1 MVDIIVIGA
10 GPAGLTSAIYAM
22 RAGLSVTVFEK
33 SIYGGQVASTSEV
46 ENYPAV
52 QKISGIE
59 FSTNIYNQAVSQGV
73 DIQFDEVEEIH
84 LEGKVKIIKTASGE
98 HKAKAVILANGV
110 ERRKLGCVGE
120 KEFTG
125 RGVSYCATCDGAFF
139 KNKEVAIVGGG
150 NTALEDA
157 LFLANNCTKV
167 YLIHRRDDFRGEEVL
182 EKSVKARKNI
192 EILYS
197 HGVEK
202 IEGEKTVSR
211 IEVKDLK
218 TEEKRTIDVSGIFIA
233 IGLKP
238 NNRMFE
244 NVLELDEGGYIVS
257 DESCTTSVEGVYVAG
272 DSRTKF
278 LRQIITAASDGA
290 IAAVQAANYINVE

>member
-52 QKISGIE
+52 QKISGVE
-59 FSTNIYNQAVSQGV
+59 FSNNIYNQAVAQGV
-73 DIQFDEVEEIH
+73 DIQFDEVEEIN
-84 LEGKVKIIKTASGE
+84 LQGKIKVVKTSSGE

-110 ERRKLGCVGE
+110 ERRKLGCDGE
-120 KEFTG
+120 EKFTG

-139 KNKEVAIVGGG
+139 KDKEVAIVGGG

-167 YLIHRRDDFRGEEVL
+167 YLIHRRDSFRGEEVL

-202 IEGEKTVSR
+202 IEGEKTVSK
-211 IEVKDLK
+211 IEVKNLK

-238 NNRMFE
+238 NNKMFE
-244 NVLELDEGGYIVS
+244 NVLDLDEGGYIIS

-290 IAAVQAANYINVE
+290 IAAVQAANYINIE

>member
-52 QKISGIE
+52 QKISGVE
-59 FSTNIYNQAVSQGV
+59 FSNNIYNQAIAQGV
-73 DIQFDEVEEIH
+73 DIQFDEVEEIN
-84 LEGKVKIIKTASGE
+84 LEGKIKVVKTSSGE

-110 ERRKLGCVGE
+110 ERRKLGCEGE
-120 KEFTG
+120 ENFTG

-139 KNKEVAIVGGG
+139 KDKEVAIVGGG

-167 YLIHRRDDFRGEEVL
+167 YLIHRRDSFRGEEVL

-192 EILYS
+192 EILYN

-202 IEGEKTVSR
+202 IEGEKTVSN
-211 IEVKDLK
+211 IEVKNLK

-238 NNRMFE
+238 NNKMFE
-244 NVLELDEGGYIVS
+244 NVLDLDEGGYIIS

-290 IAAVQAANYINVE
+290 IAAVQAANYINIE

>member
-52 QKISGIE
+52 QKISGVE
-59 FSTNIYNQAVSQGV
+59 FSNNIYNQAVAQGV
-73 DIQFDEVEEIH
+73 DIQFDEVEEIN
-84 LEGKVKIIKTASGE
+84 LEGKIKVVKTSSGE
-98 HKAKAVILANGV
+98 HKAKAIILANGV

-120 KEFTG
+120 EKFTG

-139 KNKEVAIVGGG
+139 KDKEVAIVGGG

-167 YLIHRRDDFRGEEVL
+167 YLIHRRDSFRGEEVL

-202 IEGEKTVSR
+202 IEGEKTVSK
-211 IEVKDLK
+211 IEVKNLK
-218 TEEKRTIDVSGIFIA
+218 TEEKRLIDVSGIFIA

-238 NNRMFE
+238 NNKMFE
-244 NVLELDEGGYIVS
+244 NVIDLDEGGYIIS

-290 IAAVQAANYINVE
+290 IAAVQAANYINIE

>member
-33 SIYGGQVASTSEV
+33 NIYGGQVASTSEV

-52 QKISGIE
+52 QKISGVE
-59 FSTNIYNQAVSQGV
+59 FSNNIYNQAVAQGV
-73 DIQFDEVEEIH
+73 DIQFDEVEEIN
-84 LEGKVKIIKTASGE
+84 LEEKVKVVKTSSGE

-110 ERRKLGCVGE
+110 ERRKLGCAGE

-139 KNKEVAIVGGG
+139 KDKEVAIVGGG

-167 YLIHRRDDFRGEEVL
+167 YLIHRRDSFRGEEVL

-202 IEGEKTVSR
+202 IEGENTVSK
-211 IEVKDLK
+211 IEVKNLK

-238 NNRMFE
+238 NNKMFE
-244 NVLELDEGGYIVS
+244 NVLDLDEGGYIIS

>member
-59 FSTNIYNQAVSQGV
+59 FSTNIYNQAISQGV

-84 LEGKVKIIKTASGE
+84 LEGKVKIVKTASGE

-238 NNRMFE
+238 NNKMFE

>member
-22 RAGLSVTVFEK
+22 RSGLSVTVFEK
-33 SIYGGQVASTSEV
+33 NIYGGQVASTSEV

-59 FSTNIYNQAVSQGV
+59 FSTNIYNQAVAQGV
-73 DIQFDEVEEIH
+73 DIQFDEVEEIN
-84 LEGKVKIIKTASGE
+84 LEGKVKIVKTASGE

-238 NNRMFE
+238 NNKIFE

-290 IAAVQAANYINVE
+290 IAAVQAANYINIE

>member
-33 SIYGGQVASTSEV
+33 NIYGGQVASTSEV
-46 ENYPAV
+46 ENYLAV
-52 QKISGIE
+52 QKISGVE
-59 FSTNIYNQAVSQGV
+59 FSNNIYNQAVAQGV
-73 DIQFDEVEEIH
+73 DIQFDEVEEIN
-84 LEGKVKIIKTASGE
+84 LEGKVKVVKTSSGE

-110 ERRKLGCVGE
+110 ERRKLGCAGE
-120 KEFTG
+120 QEFTG

-139 KNKEVAIVGGG
+139 KDKEVAIVGGG

-167 YLIHRRDDFRGEEVL
+167 YLIHRRDSFRGEEVL
-182 EKSVKARKNI
+182 EKSVKARENI

-202 IEGEKTVSR
+202 IEGEKTVSK
-211 IEVKDLK
+211 IEVKNLK

-238 NNRMFE
+238 NNKMFE
-244 NVLELDEGGYIVS
+244 NVLDLDEGGYIIS

>member
-52 QKISGIE
+52 QKISGVE
-59 FSTNIYNQAVSQGV
+59 FSNNIYNQAIAQGV
-73 DIQFDEVEEIH
+73 DIQFDEVEEIN
-84 LEGKVKIIKTASGE
+84 LEGKIKVIKTSSGE

-110 ERRKLGCVGE
+110 ERRKLGCEGE
-120 KEFTG
+120 EKFTG

-139 KNKEVAIVGGG
+139 KDKEVAIVGGG

-167 YLIHRRDDFRGEEVL
+167 YLIHRRDSFRGEEVL

-202 IEGEKTVSR
+202 IEGEKTVSK
-211 IEVKDLK
+211 IEVKNLK
-218 TEEKRTIDVSGIFIA
+218 TEEKRIINVSGIFIA

-238 NNRMFE
+238 NNKIFE
-244 NVLELDEGGYIVS
+244 NVLDLDEGGYIVS

-290 IAAVQAANYINVE
+290 IAAVQAANYINIE

>member
-52 QKISGIE
+52 QKISGVE
-59 FSTNIYNQAVSQGV
+59 FSNNIYNQAIAQGV
-73 DIQFDEVEEIH
+73 DIKFDEVEEIN
-84 LEGKVKIIKTASGE
+84 LEGKIKVVKTSSGE
-98 HKAKAVILANGV
+98 HKAKAIILANGV
-110 ERRKLGCVGE
+110 ERRKLGCEGE
-120 KEFTG
+120 EKFTG

-139 KNKEVAIVGGG
+139 KDKEVAIVGGG

-167 YLIHRRDDFRGEEVL
+167 YLIHRRDSFRGEEVL

-192 EILYS
+192 EILYN

-202 IEGEKTVSR
+202 IEGEKTVSK
-211 IEVKDLK
+211 IEVKNLK

-238 NNRMFE
+238 NNKMFE
-244 NVLELDEGGYIVS
+244 NVLDLDEGGYIVS

-290 IAAVQAANYINVE
+290 IAAVQAANYINIE

>member
-22 RAGLSVTVFEK
+22 RAGLSVMVFEK

-59 FSTNIYNQAVSQGV
+59 FSNNIYNQAIAQGV
-73 DIQFDEVEEIH
+73 DIQFDEVEEIN
-84 LEGKVKIIKTASGE
+84 LEGKIKVVKTSSGE

-110 ERRKLGCVGE
+110 ERRKLGCEGE
-120 KEFTG
+120 EKFTG

-139 KNKEVAIVGGG
+139 KDKEVAIVGGG

-167 YLIHRRDDFRGEEVL
+167 YLIHRRDSFRGEEVL

-202 IEGEKTVSR
+202 IEGEKTVSK
-211 IEVKDLK
+211 IEVKNLK

-238 NNRMFE
+238 NNKMFE
-244 NVLELDEGGYIVS
+244 NVLDLDEGGYIVS

-290 IAAVQAANYINVE
+290 IAAVQAANYINIE